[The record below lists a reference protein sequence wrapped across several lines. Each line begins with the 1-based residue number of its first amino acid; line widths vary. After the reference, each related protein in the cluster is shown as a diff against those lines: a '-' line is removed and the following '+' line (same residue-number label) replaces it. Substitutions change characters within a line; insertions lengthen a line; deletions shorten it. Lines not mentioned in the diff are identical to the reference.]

1 MKKKIFIVIAAMFVF
16 GLAVVAFSYG
26 TSNNISS
33 TAASCCYCSGDSCP
47 LKNKDAS
54 GKEAASCCDDCD
66 CCKGDGASCPMMTKD
81 AEGKT
86 MKMDAASCP
95 MMNKDAKGTAVKTD
109 DAKECPMMKK
119 DADGKLVKMD
129 DAAMSGMHMEHHTKM
144 DGKGC
149 SCCHHSKEK
158 ERSAAPAV

>member
-1 MKKKIFIVIAAMFVF
+1 MLVF
-16 GLAVVAFSYG
+16 GLTMVAFSYG
-26 TSNNISS
+26 TSNDLSA
-33 TAASCCYCSGDSCP
+33 TASSCCCCSGDSCP

-66 CCKGDGASCPMMTKD
+66 CCKGDGACPMMAKHAD
-81 AEGKT
+81 GKA

-95 MMNKDAKGTAVKTD
+95 MMKKDANSTAVKTD
-109 DAKECPMMKK
+109 NAKECPMMKK
-119 DADGKLVKMD
+119 DADGNPVKMD
-129 DAAMSGMHMEHHTKM
+129 AATMSGMHMEHHMKM

-158 ERSAAPAV
+158 EKSAAPAI